1 MVELLV
7 WYMSE
12 VAAHVCR
19 ALAPRTTI
27 QMVVLKGTDP
37 CNLFYIVDRTPATFV
52 YDHCSPL

>member
-1 MVELLV
+1 MVELV

-52 YDHCSPL
+52 YDH